1 LYSLGTQNYTLA
13 DFEEYCSR
21 ASRDRMRGKGYPVNE
36 TISKLYKTWK
46 DDNTLRYEESQ
57 LDAKY
62 PEFSALMREYEGG
75 MLLFEAAKIE
85 VWDRANTDTLGL
97 EKYFNENL
105 KDKFKWDERARVSIY
120 TLKSDDP
127 ELLVKVRDLAGK
139 KPSADVLKK
148 INKKGEVLTIM
159 ERLYEKGKNKDL
171 DAIWKAGALTAAKTD
186 AGTKTANFMKI
197 EAIVPPTPKKLNEAK
212 GYAVAEYQ
220 DFLEK
225 RWVEQ
230 LRQEYKVVIN
240 KEAFESLIKK

>member
-1 LYSLGTQNYTLA
+1 
-13 DFEEYCSR
+13 
-21 ASRDRMRGKGYPVNE
+21 
-36 TISKLYKTWK
+36 
-46 DDNTLRYEESQ
+46 
-57 LDAKY
+57 
-62 PEFSALMREYEGG
+62 MREYEGG

-197 EAIVPPTPKKLNEAK
+197 EAIEPPTPKKLNEAK